1 MKNASGAMPSFVLG
15 AGAVVVGI
23 LTASAASD
31 VRDPKLQRERLRI
44 ISTGIAGAALLL
56 WPLLWLSLGLNT
68 SKSPLVRLAFLWP
81 LVLIGVDLLYAG
93 TRSRGT
99 PAEEA
104 DKAREMRMIGDRLIG
119 AVWSLGALLIV
130 LRTHKKMTPQSGFST
145 LSAKV
150 LMASL
155 LFVLMFVLPTSDAPR
170 ELDRIAVYQAQR
182 CALHYACGLFAAGIL
197 VVVGNPKAT

>member
-1 MKNASGAMPSFVLG
+1 M
-15 AGAVVVGI
+15 
-23 LTASAASD
+23 
-31 VRDPKLQRERLRI
+31 
-44 ISTGIAGAALLL
+44 
-56 WPLLWLSLGLNT
+56 
-68 SKSPLVRLAFLWP
+68 
-81 LVLIGVDLLYAG
+81 LIGVDLLYAG

-155 LFVLMFVLPTSDAPR
+155 LFVLLFVLPTSDAPR

>member
-23 LTASAASD
+23 LTASAARD

-56 WPLLWLSLGLNT
+56 WPVLWLGLGLNT
-68 SKSPLVRLAFLWP
+68 SKSSLVRLAFLWP

-130 LRTHKKMTPQSGFST
+130 LRTQKKVTPQSGFST

-197 VVVGNPKAT
+197 VVVSNPKAT

>member
-68 SKSPLVRLAFLWP
+68 SKSSLVRLAFLWP

-130 LRTHKKMTPQSGFST
+130 LRTQKKVTPQSGFST

-197 VVVGNPKAT
+197 VVVSNPKAT

>member
-1 MKNASGAMPSFVLG
+1 M
-15 AGAVVVGI
+15 
-23 LTASAASD
+23 
-31 VRDPKLQRERLRI
+31 
-44 ISTGIAGAALLL
+44 
-56 WPLLWLSLGLNT
+56 
-68 SKSPLVRLAFLWP
+68 VRLAFLWP

-93 TRSRGT
+93 ARSRGT

-155 LFVLMFVLPTSDAPR
+155 LFVLLFVLPTSDAPR